1 MVPPKLARPCNRAWP
16 VYEDMGMIF
25 VWWHPHKAAPLW
37 ELSPVTEIA
46 DEGWIATEYR
56 DWVVDIPVQELT
68 ENGADIAHFAAL
80 HGTKSPPVPEL
91 KVFLRD
97 ADWMGIQRHLKI
109 LGIFSR
115 LHYRDGKTRYLP
127 DVPRFIRYLDEVLP
141 RYPELDGLRVLLDAR
156 IKPVLQARGEIA

>member
-1 MVPPKLARPCNRAWP
+1 M
-16 VYEDMGMIF
+16 
-25 VWWHPHKAAPLW
+25 
-37 ELSPVTEIA
+37 
-46 DEGWIATEYR
+46 
-56 DWVVDIPVQELT
+56 
-68 ENGADIAHFAAL
+68 
-80 HGTKSPPVPEL
+80 PEL